1 MIFIR
6 QDSEFPA
13 VGRAEVPEY
22 AHHPLAMG
30 GGCESKMDG
39 DRFHRADIIARFG
52 SLKRRFQ
59 NSEESLA

>member
-1 MIFIR
+1 
-6 QDSEFPA
+6 
-13 VGRAEVPEY
+13 VPEY

-39 DRFHRADIIARFG
+39 DCFHRVDIIARFG